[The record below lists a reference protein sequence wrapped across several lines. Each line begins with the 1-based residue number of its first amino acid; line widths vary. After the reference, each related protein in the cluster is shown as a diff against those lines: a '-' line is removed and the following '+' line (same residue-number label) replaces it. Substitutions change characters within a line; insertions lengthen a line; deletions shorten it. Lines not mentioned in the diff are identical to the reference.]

1 MENALN
7 NLLIIQA
14 RMGSTRLPG
23 KVLKEIKGH
32 SLLEIQQERIKPSKL
47 VDGIVIATTTNPEDD
62 AIAAF
67 CEKKGIACSR
77 GSDWDVLDRYYK
89 AASPYHPK
97 NVIRLTSDCPLHH
110 HTVVDFVIN
119 EYLRSGKDYFSNS
132 NNEPDFL
139 EDGFDV
145 EVFSFNALE
154 TAWKEAK
161 LLSEREHVT
170 PYIKNSGK
178 FSCGWKK
185 YSEDYHYKLSVD
197 SENDFK
203 VAEAIICSFDTISGF
218 GMNDVIALLTK
229 NPGIL
234 ELNKDSVI
242 NSGYTKS
249 IQNDKKIQ

>member
-1 MENALN
+1 M

-23 KVLKEIKGH
+23 KVLKKIKDIP
-32 SLLEIQQERIKPSKL
+32 LLALQQMRIRDARL
-47 VDGIVIATTTNPEDD
+47 VDKIVIATTTNPEDD
-62 AIAAF
+62 AIEQF
-67 CEKKGIACSR
+67 CKEYDIFCSR

-89 AASPYHPK
+89 AAQAHAPV
-97 NVIRLTSDCPLHH
+97 NVIRVTSDCPLHH
-110 HTVVDFVIN
+110 HTVIDFVIG
-119 EYLRSGKDYFSNS
+119 EYLKSGKDYFSNS
-132 NNEPDFL
+132 NHEPDVL

-145 EVFSFNALE
+145 EVFSFSSLE

-185 YSEDYHYKLSVD
+185 YNTGYHYKLSVD

-203 VAEAIICSFDTISGF
+203 VAEAVFSSFDSITDF
-218 GMNDVIALLTK
+218 GMNEVVGLLQR
-229 NPGIL
+229 NPEIL
-234 ELNKDSVI
+234 RLNQDSVI
-242 NSGYTKS
+242 NSGYHKS
-249 IQNDKKIQ
+249 IQNDQEIT

>member
-1 MENALN
+1 M
-7 NLLIIQA
+7 NLLLIQA

-23 KVLKEIKGH
+23 KVLKQIKGYA
-32 SLLEIQQERIKPSKL
+32 LLELQQLRIKSTKL
-47 VDGIVIATTTNPEDD
+47 VDKIIIATTTLPEDD
-62 AIAAF
+62 VIETF
-67 CEKKGIACSR
+67 CKDKNILCSR

-89 AASPYHPK
+89 AALPHQAK

-110 HTVVDFVIN
+110 HSVIDFVIHEFLN
-119 EYLRSGKDYFSNS
+119 SKKDYFSNS

-161 LLSEREHVT
+161 LMSEREHVT

-178 FSCGWKK
+178 FSCAWKK
-185 YSEDYHYKLSVD
+185 YNQAYNYKLSVD

-203 VAEAIICSFDTISGF
+203 AVETIFNSFDNISDF
-218 GMNDVIALLTK
+218 GMNEVIKLLK
-229 NPGIL
+229 LKPKIL
-234 ELNKDSVI
+234 KLNEDSII

-249 IQNDKKIQ
+249 VQNDKEINSQE